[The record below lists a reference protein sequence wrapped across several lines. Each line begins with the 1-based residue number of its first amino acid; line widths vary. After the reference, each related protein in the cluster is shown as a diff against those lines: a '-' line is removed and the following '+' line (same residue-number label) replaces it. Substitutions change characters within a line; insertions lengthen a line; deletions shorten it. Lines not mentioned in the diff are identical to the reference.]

1 MASVSDS
8 VLVDE
13 LKDLLTCS
21 LCSKTLNEPKSL
33 SCLHSFC
40 KLCLGEY
47 ICFISMIYCITCFCG
62 CSYISHSCCVKCSVN
77 QCDIKNLNSGN
88 N

>member
-1 MASVSDS
+1 MANVSDN
-8 VLVDE
+8 VPVDE

-40 KLCLGEY
+40 KVCLGEN
-47 ICFISMIYCITCFCG
+47 IWF
-62 CSYISHSCCVKCSVN
+62 V
-77 QCDIKNLNSGN
+77 
-88 N
+88 